1 MGGIKLK
8 IHPLFYPLG
17 LYYAITGRIFIFIVY
32 TVTAVVH
39 ELGHSLVAGEKGYRL
54 NKITLM
60 PFGAV
65 VTGDLSD
72 MDFKDEISIAIAGP
86 MVNLL
91 VALFFIASWWI
102 FPETYAVTD
111 MAVSSCLSMALI
123 NCLPAYPLD
132 GGRVLSA
139 FLSLK
144 MGRDKAQKVC
154 KVLGV
159 VFAILFFAL
168 FILTIFKTVNFSVL
182 FFALFIL
189 SGALNSDKEA
199 GYIRIYNGVSVKKL
213 KKGVVVKKIAIE
225 KSTTVK
231 RLLSLLDADAIN
243 EVDVYDG
250 EKKVYTLSQENI
262 KKIMEKGELSSC
274 ISKHVGL

>member
-8 IHPLFYPLG
+8 IHPLFYLLG
-17 LYYAITGRIFIFIVY
+17 LYYAFTGRIFIFIVC

-39 ELGHSLVAGEKGYRL
+39 ELGHSIVAGEKGYRL

-72 MDFKDEISIAIAGP
+72 LDFKDEISIAIAGP
-86 MVNLL
+86 MINLV
-91 VALFFIASWWI
+91 VAVFFIAFWWM
-102 FPETYAVTD
+102 FPETYAYTD
-111 MAVSSCLSMALI
+111 LAVESCLSMALI
-123 NCLPAYPLD
+123 NCIPAYPLD

-144 MGRDKAQKVC
+144 IGKERAQKVC
-154 KVLGV
+154 KCLGT
-159 VFAILFFAL
+159 VFAVLFLGL
-168 FILTIFKTVNFSVL
+168 FVLTVFNKVNFSIL

-199 GYIRIYNGVSVKKL
+199 GYIRIYNGVSAKKL
-213 KKGVVVKKIAIE
+213 KKGVAVKKIAIE
-225 KSTTVK
+225 KSATVK

-243 EVDVYDG
+243 EVDLYDG
-250 EKKVYTLSQENI
+250 EKKVYTLSQEKI
-262 KKIMEKGELSSC
+262 KKIMEKGELSSS
-274 ISKHVGL
+274 ISKCVGI

>member
-8 IHPLFYPLG
+8 IHPLFYLLG
-17 LYYAITGRIFIFIVY
+17 LYYAFTGRIFIFIVC

-39 ELGHSLVAGEKGYRL
+39 ELGHSIVAGEKGYRL

-72 MDFKDEISIAIAGP
+72 LDFKDEISIAIAGP
-86 MVNLL
+86 MINLV
-91 VALFFIASWWI
+91 VAVFFIAFWWM
-102 FPETYAVTD
+102 FPETYAYTD
-111 MAVSSCLSMALI
+111 LAVESCLSMALI
-123 NCLPAYPLD
+123 NCIPAYPLD

-144 MGRDKAQKVC
+144 IGKERAQKVC
-154 KVLGV
+154 KCLGT
-159 VFAILFFAL
+159 VFAVLFLGLFVLTVFNKVNFSILFFAL
-168 FILTIFKTVNFSVL
+168 FILL
-182 FFALFIL
+182 
-189 SGALNSDKEA
+189 GALNSDKEA

-213 KKGVVVKKIAIE
+213 KKGVAVKKIAIE
-225 KSTTVK
+225 KSATVK

-243 EVDVYDG
+243 EVDLYDG
-250 EKKVYTLSQENI
+250 EKKVYTLSQEKI
-262 KKIMEKGELSSC
+262 KKIMEKGELSSS
-274 ISKHVGL
+274 ISKCVGI